1 MLDKSAKIFVA
12 GHKGLVGSAIW
23 NNLKARGYNNL
34 VGKGHKELDL
44 TDQYA
49 VRRFFDE
56 EKPDAVVLAAAH
68 VGGIM
73 ANSLYRA
80 DFIME
85 NMKIQCNVI
94 GEAYKH
100 GVQRLLFLGSTC
112 IYPKN
117 APQPMTEDCL
127 LTSPLEYTNEEYAI
141 AKIAGLKMC
150 ESYNLQYGTNYIAV
164 MPTNLYGPND
174 NFHLEN
180 SHVMPAM
187 MRKIYLAKLLNDK
200 NWDAIR
206 VDMDKR
212 PVEGV
217 GGSAAEEE
225 IKKVLAKYGIET
237 NKVTLWGTGTPLREF
252 LWSEEMADASVHVL
266 LNVNFSDII
275 GIEKYSSVHMGAS
288 AAGSTDRNTNAGRG
302 GAIPSLGEIR
312 NCHINVGTGKELTIK
327 ELSRLIVKTVGF
339 IGEVFFDSTKPD
351 GTMRKLIDVSK
362 LHSLGWHHKVEIEE
376 GVQRLFDWYRESLK

>member
-1 MLDKSAKIFVA
+1 MNKDSKIFVA
-12 GHKGLVGSAIW
+12 GHHGLVGSAIW
-23 NNLKARGYNNL
+23 NNLKSRGYNNL
-34 VGKGHKELDL
+34 VGRTHSELDL
-44 TDQYA
+44 TNQQA
-49 VRRFFDE
+49 VKTFFDE
-56 EKPDAVVLAAAH
+56 ERPDAVVLAAAH

-80 DFIME
+80 DFIMQ
-85 NMKIQCNVI
+85 NMMIQCNVI
-94 GEAYKH
+94 GESFRHNVEK
-100 GVQRLLFLGSTC
+100 LLFLGSTC

-117 APQPMTEDCL
+117 APQPMKEDAL

-187 MRKIYLAKLLNDK
+187 MRKIYLSRLLNDG
-200 NWDAIR
+200 NWKAICN
-206 VDMDKR
+206 DMDKR
-212 PVEGV
+212 PVEGIT
-217 GGSAAEEE
+217 GSASSEE
-225 IKKVLAKYGIET
+225 IVKILAKYGIYN
-237 NKVTLWGTGTPLREF
+237 NKVVLWGTGAPLREF
-252 LWSEEMADASVHVL
+252 LWSEDMADASVHVL
-266 LNVNFSDII
+266 LNVDFKDVI
-275 GIEKYSSVHMGAS
+275 GKEVYSNNGA
-288 AAGSTDRNTNAGRG
+288 
-302 GAIPSLGEIR
+302 AIPSLGEIR

-327 ELSRLIVKTVGF
+327 ELSQLIVKTVGF
-339 IGEVFFDSTKPD
+339 TGEVVFDASKPD

-376 GVQRLFDWYRESLK
+376 GVRKLFDWYRESLR